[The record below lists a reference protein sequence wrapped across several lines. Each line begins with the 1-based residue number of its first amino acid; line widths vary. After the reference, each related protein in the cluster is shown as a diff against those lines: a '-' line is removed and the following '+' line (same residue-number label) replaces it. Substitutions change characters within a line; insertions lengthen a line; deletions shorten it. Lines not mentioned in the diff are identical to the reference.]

1 MLASLHCTLLE
12 SERVGKNTS
21 LQGTAG
27 PRSRITRDEGCVRHL
42 HSPVRHSDERASLL
56 RRARRSHPIT
66 DCCFWPSLCQTKEL
80 RQRLAAAAGV
90 DSKGAAIEG
99 CRPANAL
106 LLVSATRAQ
115 IARCRYFA
123 QREDGVIQLAVWT
136 RCYCCCN
143 GHRRELRVVCLL
155 GGYCRI

>member
-1 MLASLHCTLLE
+1 M
-12 SERVGKNTS
+12 GKNTS

-106 LLVSATRAQ
+106 LLVSATRAR